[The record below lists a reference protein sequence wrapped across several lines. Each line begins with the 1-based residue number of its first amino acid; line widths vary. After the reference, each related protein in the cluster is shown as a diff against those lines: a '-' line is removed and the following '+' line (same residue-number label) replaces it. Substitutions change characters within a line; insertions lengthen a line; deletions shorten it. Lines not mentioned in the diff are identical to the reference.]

1 MAAPCRL
8 ARVYAVV
15 VLVCRS
21 GWRNHSQWGKL
32 RRMASKQDG
41 PAQRKKKAGATK
53 KLEKWRAAKA
63 EKDGAKAPPAKKK
76 R

>member
-1 MAAPCRL
+1 M
-8 ARVYAVV
+8 
-15 VLVCRS
+15 
-21 GWRNHSQWGKL
+21 L

-63 EKDGAKAPPAKKK
+63 EKDGAKAPHAKKK
-76 R
+76 S